1 MKVFSFDADLW
12 ARWYEK
18 DKEKTPTGGHYDGIN
33 RDLYLDGRGKL
44 PMIYDHEK
52 QSLQSKQAQANA
64 GASMQKFDTGA
75 TRSADEHKHDF
86 EGFLSP
92 TALEAYGDYM
102 TRHRYQRNG
111 TVRSSDNWQ
120 KGIPMHKY
128 MASLVRHVFDL
139 WRAWRGTTVYD
150 KDSPLHDAPMTM
162 LDICSA
168 ILFNVQGLMHEII
181 KRHGERAQVV
191 CDQTREA
198 IKEGR
203 EFSFYDCKVGAIEGG
218 LRGRGSD
225 PARNAGPYYN
235 IEGGLYRG
243 R

>member
-1 MKVFSFDADLW
+1 
-12 ARWYEK
+12 
-18 DKEKTPTGGHYDGIN
+18 
-33 RDLYLDGRGKL
+33 
-44 PMIYDHEK
+44 MIYDHE
-52 QSLQSKQAQANA
+52 QQEQQAKVLAHSTGISQINQATTQA
-64 GASMQKFDTGA
+64 GPGPGTMQNFNTGA

-225 PARNAGPYYN
+225 PARNAGSYG
-235 IEGGLYRG
+235 GGLYHG